1 MSGKK
6 FSIEEILDEYS
17 PDRSK
22 VKYSKKSMPDI
33 PSGKL
38 DTQKMLSDT
47 ANHPTDLD
55 VSKKN
60 DEYADNQF
68 EPPTPSQ
75 VAEVIETVKQKNHEK
90 RMSEKPLKPV
100 HNIQPD
106 NLLRSRISFVNS
118 VAMKEENKNLSE
130 EPNEGYDGTVHV
142 KHEDNLDNQDENESD
157 IPKIRKMNDSTRAKE
172 LKRKKKNR
180 KFRSKPEYNYEKETP
195 DGAYTDDTYSNT
207 APDKEQKNRQQRKKF
222 SDGKYIPFTE
232 NDDIVEVTGKNK
244 YKRKVRVAEEDF
256 DIHSFADEDGG
267 DALDIPIE
275 MPEKELKKKNKK
287 NKKNKKKKQSD
298 YDVEPDNRTSIQKDI
313 NSLKS
318 VIASRIF
325 ILFIL
330 AVLSVFISAANHFHL
345 EIYNSLVEMISHRG
359 VSLLHT
365 LLGIGAV
372 FAAFPT
378 VKYGTRRLFTFRSDC
393 DTMPAIAIICSIIS
407 SALIA
412 FTPNLLTQGMVHLF
426 VPVAIVMLMVNTFGK
441 LLILNRASKNIRFIS
456 NDFNWYTMRCVENE
470 KTASTLTRGIMS
482 KYPVLASMRKTSY
495 LTDFLKYTYSSD
507 AADRYCRKAS
517 PVFVI
522 LSILVTAGITFL
534 RSGNFTALE
543 SASFA
548 LSTLTAL
555 IILTG
560 CMGITLAVNIP
571 LADAT
576 KKFNGRDGAV
586 LGYQGIEDF
595 YDTNSILLNASQIF
609 TSGSVKLGGI
619 KIISDIQMEENLFA
633 AASLVNYSGSILK
646 DVFANEIVNSENK
659 YYDVKNFKYEDSFGI
674 CGWINNKRILLGS
687 RDMMINHNIEGLPSK
702 SKEESYCSGN
712 SEAIYLAV
720 SGNLSILFIIEFNS
734 DKKTR
739 SCLEELE
746 KNNIK
751 MVIKTVDFFVTK
763 EKIKTLYAVSDDS
776 IKIIPES
783 LHKMFDSETKDVEKT
798 GSSVLCSGRLS
809 SISRLITGIRHIRQ
823 ASQICVSIQLISAI
837 VGFLIGVIYII
848 MGAFPSITAS
858 LLCIYQLLF
867 TIITVF
873 VAKLRKI

>member
-22 VKYSKKSMPDI
+22 VKYSKKSMPDV

-55 VSKKN
+55 VPKKN
-60 DEYADNQF
+60 SEYADSQF

-118 VAMKEENKNLSE
+118 VAMKEENKNLSKV
-130 EPNEGYDGTVHV
+130 PDEGYDEAVTVR
-142 KHEDNLDNQDENESD
+142 HEDNPDNEEENESD

-172 LKRKKKNR
+172 LKRKKKNK
-180 KFRSKPEYNYEKETP
+180 KFRSKSGYNYEKESP
-195 DGAYTDDTYSNT
+195 DGAYTDDTYSNEELN
-207 APDKEQKNRQQRKKF
+207 KEQKNRQQRKKYN
-222 SDGKYIPFTE
+222 DGKHIPFAE
-232 NDDIVEVTGKNK
+232 NEDIVEVNKKNK
-244 YKRKVRVAEEDF
+244 RKIRVSEEDF

-267 DALDIPIE
+267 DILDIPIE
-275 MPEKELKKKNKK
+275 TPEKDLKKKTKDKK
-287 NKKNKKKKQSD
+287 KSKKKQND
-298 YDVEPDNRTSIQKDI
+298 YDVEPDNKTSIQKDI

-330 AVLSVFISAANHFHL
+330 AVLSVFISATNHFHL
-345 EIYNSLVEMISHRG
+345 EIYNSLVEMISQRG

-412 FTPNLLTQGMVHLF
+412 FTPNLLAQGMVHLF

-441 LLILNRASKNIRFIS
+441 LLILNRAAKNIRFIS

-482 KYPVLASMRKTSY
+482 KYPVLTSMRKTSY

-534 RSGNFTALE
+534 RSGNFTPLE

-571 LADAT
+571 LSDAT
-576 KKFNGRDGAV
+576 KKFNGRDGAI

-595 YDTNSILLNASQIF
+595 YDANSILLNASQIF

-633 AASLVNYSGSILK
+633 AASLVNHSGSVLK
-646 DVFANEIVNSENK
+646 DVFANEIVNSENE
-659 YYDVKNFKYEDSFGI
+659 YYNVKDFKYEDSFGI
-674 CGWINNKRILLGS
+674 SGWVNSSRILLGS

-720 SGNLSILFIIEFNS
+720 AGNLSLLFIIEFSS

-739 SCLEELE
+739 NCLEELE

-751 MVIKTVDFFVTK
+751 MVVKTVDFFVTK
-763 EKIKTLYAVSDDS
+763 EKIKNLYAVSDDS
-776 IKIIPES
+776 IKILPES
-783 LHKMFDSETKDVEKT
+783 LHRMFDSETKDVEKT

-823 ASQICVSIQLISAI
+823 AAQICVSVQLISAI

-873 VAKLRKI
+873 IAKLRKI